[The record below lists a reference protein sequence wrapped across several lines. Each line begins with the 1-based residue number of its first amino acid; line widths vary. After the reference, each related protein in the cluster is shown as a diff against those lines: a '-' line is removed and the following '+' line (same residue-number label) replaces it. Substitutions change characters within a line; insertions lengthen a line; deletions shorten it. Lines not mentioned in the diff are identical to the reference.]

1 MMPTIES
8 LGNCLF
14 LSPLLQRDSGSAS
27 FKVDSDR
34 IFYDDRSKDDV
45 VADTSRPLALTFEVA
60 GPRKQT
66 YFDPVKTTAAIM
78 TCGGLC
84 PGLNDVIRGIVM
96 ELWHG
101 YHVTEVIGIRY
112 GYEGLVLK
120 RGHQPLKLRPDMVS
134 TIQTFGGPILGSSRG
149 PQNII

>member
-14 LSPLLQRDSGSAS
+14 LSPLLQRDSGAAS

-84 PGLNDVIRGIVM
+84 FVSRLERRDSGYRDGTLARIPRNGNRRDPLWLRGI
-96 ELWHG
+96 G
-101 YHVTEVIGIRY
+101 TKAR
-112 GYEGLVLK
+112 
-120 RGHQPLKLRPDMVS
+120 HQPLTLRPDAAA
-134 TIQTFGGPILGSSRG
+134 L
-149 PQNII
+149 